1 MKTVGELKDFIRNLP
16 DDLLIVT
23 SGSDH
28 SYNLGV
34 VANEEKAEF
43 DPKTRT
49 MPNMWEYWDEGNK
62 NKKSNKVI
70 DVLVIQ

>member
-16 DDLLIVT
+16 DHLIIVT

-34 VANEEKAEF
+34 TVNEEQAEI
-43 DPKTRT
+43 DPKTKE
-49 MPNMWEYWDEGNK
+49 MWEYYDEGNK

-70 DVLVIQ
+70 DVLTITY

>member
-1 MKTVGELKDFIRNLP
+1 MTNVGQLKKVLEQIP
-16 DDLLIVT
+16 DETPVVT

-28 SYNLGV
+28 SYCHIKAFV
-34 VANEEKAEF
+34 EQAEF

-49 MPNMWEYWDEGNK
+49 MPNMWEYYDEGNK

-70 DVLVIQ
+70 DVLAIR